1 MRASARRVGAP
12 QLDTATAL
20 TDRWRMTRED
30 IIKTIL
36 ASEPG
41 LRARGVIHLALFGSR
56 ARGNHRPDSDL
67 DVLVECQAGD
77 ARDGRNLLSISGK
90 LSEIT
95 GLDVSLV
102 ERDRLDPKLAE
113 RISDDLIEVF

>member
-1 MRASARRVGAP
+1 
-12 QLDTATAL
+12 
-20 TDRWRMTRED
+20 MTRED
-30 IIKTIL
+30 IIKRIR

-41 LRARGVIHLALFGSR
+41 LRSRGVIHLALFGSR

-77 ARDGRNLLSISGK
+77 AQDGRNLLSISGQ

-95 GLDVSLV
+95 GLEVSLV
-102 ERDRLDPKLAE
+102 ERDRLDPRLAE
-113 RISDDLIEVF
+113 RISDDLTEVF